1 MTFNQGH
8 VLTLNAKSKTFTL
21 NAVHLMYEN
30 AVLLPRSISASKYFR
45 NTTKAAYT
53 QTQET
58 HTHTS
63 LKYC

>member
-45 NTTKAAYT
+45 NTTKKT
-53 QTQET
+53 KKKKHDTFQ
-58 HTHTS
+58 
-63 LKYC
+63 